1 MNDHLPRFKPYPLIS
16 DTVGF
21 FKASVPITNQSAGY
35 SKQVIKQY
43 GNFSIYDYQTP
54 SVRSLEL
61 KPIPS
66 IFSSHQLQPVS
77 HGPKPIHQPSIDWVT
92 GLVFVCLLILAWIQT
107 NHSKRLTQ
115 IIRSV
120 ALPYYVNQLEREG
133 NLYNERIT
141 LGLGFI
147 FLTSIALMIYKFSV
161 IYGYVPD
168 QFPSYVFYLF
178 ILTIVVAYV
187 ILKGLVIRATGSIFK
202 TWEHAHAYRLNTLI
216 FNHTLGLVIFPFLL
230 LIFYWKDLPLFW
242 IAFALMTILLSYRF
256 IRSILI
262 GFSNSKFSIFHL
274 ILYLCT
280 LEILPL
286 LIVVKI
292 IRHL

>member
-1 MNDHLPRFKPYPLIS
+1 MSEHLPRYKPNPLIS

-21 FKASVPITNQSAGY
+21 FEASVPITNQSSGY
-35 SKQVIKQY
+35 SDRIIKQY
-43 GNFSIYDYQTP
+43 GDFSIYDYVTP
-54 SVRSLEL
+54 SAPSIEL
-61 KPIPS
+61 KPVLS
-66 IFSSHQLQPVS
+66 IFSNHQLQAVNQ
-77 HGPKPIHQPSIDWVT
+77 GPKSVQQPSIDWVT

-115 IIRSV
+115 IFRSV

-147 FLTSIALMIYKFSV
+147 FLTSISLMTYKFAI
-161 IYGYVPD
+161 IYGIQPA
-168 QFPSYVFYLF
+168 QLPSYVFYLIIF
-178 ILTIVVAYV
+178 AIVLIYV
-187 ILKGLVIRATGSIFK
+187 ILKGLLIRATGSIFK
-202 TWEHAHAYRLNTLI
+202 TWEHAHAYRLNSLI
-216 FNHTLGLVIFPFLL
+216 FNHTIGLVLFPFLL
-230 LIFYWKDLPLFW
+230 LVFYWKDQPTYW
-242 IAFALMTILLSYRF
+242 IALAFLTILLTYRF

-262 GFSNSKFSIFHL
+262 GFSNSKFSVFHL

-280 LEILPL
+280 LEILPI

-292 IRHL
+292 IRQI